1 MKTIVWLLFLLFSCN
16 LIQAE
21 GIKIIIK
28 KQKFLLENKEKWMEQ
43 MEFDLVE
50 NNEVFSKEQL
60 RIYID
65 WVFDQIKQGFIT
77 GKMMIYDGWLL
88 SWVSFSQQNE
98 ASEPIEM
105 VEIKIMD
112 NEELIMKN

>member
-1 MKTIVWLLFLLFSCN
+1 MKTIIWLLFLLFSCN
-16 LIQAE
+16 VIHAD

-28 KQKFLLENKEKWMEQ
+28 KQEIPFDKKEKWIEQ
-43 MEFDLVE
+43 IEFDLIE

-65 WVFDQIKQGFIT
+65 WVFDQIKQGFVS

-88 SWVSFSQQNE
+88 SWNSFSKPNELEQQQE
-98 ASEPIEM
+98 T
-105 VEIKIMD
+105 VEIRIEDKLVD
-112 NEELIMKN
+112 N